1 MGLATSGSFDR
12 NFDVHHRQRPKECQV
27 QDGWFHTFPTVSSSR
42 HVRVPRISAF
52 SFERTNRTLRSISD
66 RNDLLLTFSAS
77 LGTIQTIPCC
87 RGATLATGCRQ
98 PFFPSLVAEGSMPTM
113 VFPLHV
119 IRTQP
124 QPILGQVDESRVQT
138 ASKIWWKMGTALD
151 SHRPSHPTW
160 DPPHVHGL
168 VQPKRMFGRT
178 KRTNPSMSNV
188 RKRERNKYKHG
199 VPLALCPRASM
210 HSLLRNSRSS
220 WDHCCVVSRNNA
232 HLEFFFPRSVDNPL
246 ITSARAKQQVNHVVS
261 YVPSFRTVTRR
272 PIMHLWLSKAVKL
285 SYNHPCN
292 RNNPCSPKFN
302 QV

>member
-1 MGLATSGSFDR
+1 MGLAPSGPFDR

-98 PFFPSLVAEGSMPTM
+98 PFFPSPVTEGSMSTM

-124 QPILGQVDESRVQT
+124 QPILVQLDESRVQT
-138 ASKIWWKMGTALD
+138 ASKIWWKMRSCSRFA
-151 SHRPSHPTW
+151 PSI
-160 DPPHVHGL
+160 PPHVGSTTL
-168 VQPKRMFGRT
+168 
-178 KRTNPSMSNV
+178 
-188 RKRERNKYKHG
+188 
-199 VPLALCPRASM
+199 
-210 HSLLRNSRSS
+210 
-220 WDHCCVVSRNNA
+220 
-232 HLEFFFPRSVDNPL
+232 
-246 ITSARAKQQVNHVVS
+246 ARACPTKTNGWTNGKAQPLDVE
-261 YVPSFRTVTRR
+261 R
-272 PIMHLWLSKAVKL
+272 SKT
-285 SYNHPCN
+285 
-292 RNNPCSPKFN
+292 
-302 QV
+302 

>member
-98 PFFPSLVAEGSMPTM
+98 PFFPSLVAEGSMSTM

-138 ASKIWWKMGTALD
+138 ASKICWKQWSCSRFA
-151 SHRPSHPTW
+151 PSI
-160 DPPHVHGL
+160 PPHVGSTTL
-168 VQPKRMFGRT
+168 
-178 KRTNPSMSNV
+178 
-188 RKRERNKYKHG
+188 
-199 VPLALCPRASM
+199 
-210 HSLLRNSRSS
+210 
-220 WDHCCVVSRNNA
+220 
-232 HLEFFFPRSVDNPL
+232 
-246 ITSARAKQQVNHVVS
+246 ARACPTKTNVWTNEKDKPLDVE
-261 YVPSFRTVTRR
+261 R
-272 PIMHLWLSKAVKL
+272 SKT
-285 SYNHPCN
+285 
-292 RNNPCSPKFN
+292 
-302 QV
+302 